1 MSGQQMFQIVSAGKT
16 LRAKSPAQVL
26 QDAAAA
32 FSVPVPQARR
42 LLLKGWVIKDQLS
55 SKQVLEYRARLQQV
69 GLRVEVHP
77 AGKFDNRALL
87 AKLQFAEK
95 RREQPSKTDTDN
107 RTERKERNAQV
118 ARLPTTVAEAKPT
131 TAANSKARTQLE
143 SLFGDLPAAPGESS
157 ADRAQLILGVLLAAL
172 VPGIFVLFAALCI
185 YSAARALWQIPQA
198 MIAGEFSAFVLLGSL
213 LSLGLIAALAALL
226 LWPFFT
232 AGRFAAEFEVAS
244 LPLSRDGAPGLHL
257 LLRVLAEKTGLPQ
270 VSQLSVSAG
279 AEVMAEPTPED
290 IKAQQLPLRL
300 GLGAVCTLSGN
311 ELLAMVARALGGYK
325 GKLRGTTAWLVR
337 DIARRLQWTQWALE
351 NERSAVSPGG
361 QVAPPLK
368 PLHRVLTLGG
378 RAAIPLVDKLL
389 DLHRSLTGP
398 TARLLERQGD
408 AWAAQII
415 GSEAFAPFADKWHQ
429 LVHAE
434 LVVAEV
440 NREASLA
447 GQRLANYPD
456 AIAWTLR
463 NLDRETR
470 SNIELAMAQASDSWD
485 WTQAADNERI
495 AWAEELSLAPLV
507 QQDFSV
513 QKLFTDF
520 GALCSS
526 ASAAV
531 AAKDSQAVDNIRLLC
546 ASKESEQAQQVL
558 AEYFNQLPPR
568 RFLPLELPANGELQ
582 AMDLQQ
588 AIDWLRG
595 KLVELR
601 EQERRLDDLQLREA
615 AMQLG
620 AALVRA
626 QVKIEPEAFFL
637 SGATPAVADESLR
650 DNRSRREELE
660 RQRREIFSV
669 FYLRITRT
677 LESMPA
683 AEQRDRQ
690 SRLEQLSAYRPLAA
704 RLEKLDAY
712 GDIFGLMIDRLS
724 LDGSQRELLQK
735 FYALAAGELRALCE
749 AAGNTAVLRES
760 GMPQMLEERIGSSQV
775 PELPADRQ
783 RLRDTLQA
791 MELKCKNASAAVCE
805 HYRIQLAQLL
815 QPCLERER
823 ALKVRPLRLVRM

>member
-16 LRAKSPAQVL
+16 LRAKSSAQVL

-32 FSVPVPQARR
+32 FSVPLPQARR
-42 LLLKGWVIKDQLS
+42 LLVRGWVIKDQLS

-69 GLRVEVHP
+69 GVRVEVHP

-95 RREQPSKTDTDN
+95 RCEQKPKTDTDN
-107 RTERKERNAQV
+107 RTEKKAQV
-118 ARLPTTVAEAKPT
+118 ARLPPIAAGTKPA

-157 ADRAQLILGVLLAAL
+157 ADRAQLALGTLLAAL
-172 VPGIFVLFAALCI
+172 VPGVFVLFAALCV

-198 MIAGEFSAFVLLGSL
+198 LIAGELSAFGLMGSL
-213 LSLGLIAALAALL
+213 LSLGLIALAALL
-226 LWPFFT
+226 LWPFFA
-232 AGRFAAEFEVAS
+232 AGRFAAESEAAP
-244 LPLSRDGAPGLHL
+244 LPLSRDGAPALHL
-257 LLRVLAEKTGLPQ
+257 LLRVLTEKTGLPQ
-270 VSQLSVSAG
+270 VSHLSVSAG
-279 AEVMAEPTPED
+279 AEVVAEPAPGD

-300 GLGAVCTLSGN
+300 GLGAVRALSGN
-311 ELLAMVARALGGYK
+311 ELLALVARALGGYK

-337 DIARRLQWTQWALE
+337 DIARRLQWMQWALE

-378 RAAIPLVDKLL
+378 RAAIPLVDKLH

-408 AWAAQII
+408 AWAAQVI
-415 GSEAFAPFADKWHQ
+415 GSEAFASFADKWHQ

-447 GQRLANYPD
+447 GQRLTNYPD

-485 WTQAADNERI
+485 WTQAADNERV

-513 QKLFTDF
+513 QKLFADF

-526 ASAAV
+526 VSAAI
-531 AAKDSQAVDNIRLLC
+531 AAEDSRAVDNIRLLC
-546 ASKESEQAQQVL
+546 ASKESDQARQVM

-582 AMDLQQ
+582 AMGLQQ

-601 EQERRLDDLQLREA
+601 EQERRLEELQLREA
-615 AMQLG
+615 TMQLG

-637 SGATPAVADESLR
+637 SGSTPAAADKSLR
-650 DNRSRREELE
+650 DNRARREELE
-660 RQRREIFSV
+660 RQQREIFNV
-669 FYLRITRT
+669 FYLRIIRT
-677 LESMPA
+677 LESMPT
-683 AEQRDRQ
+683 AEQRDPQ

-749 AAGNTAVLRES
+749 AAGNSAALCES
-760 GMPQMLEERIGSSQV
+760 GMPQMLEERIGASRL

-783 RLRDTLQA
+783 RLRDALQA
-791 MELKCKNASAAVCE
+791 LELKCKNAGATVCE

-815 QPCLERER
+815 QPCLEREL
-823 ALKVRPLRLVRM
+823 ALKVKPLRLIRM